1 MIVIGNKR
9 IVDVVVS
16 GTYITKGI
24 FIDDRL
30 NSSVIFQKETTF
42 IAPTQLNTGDAG
54 LYSIIINNVL
64 YSDII
69 ITSENNNN
77 IVIQDNKVTF
87 NKAGEYNLTLKYKTI
102 EKLVTVHV
110 EDINVSIK

>member
-30 NSSVIFQKETTF
+30 NKILIQKVGSKYINHSAYVNMRDF
-42 IAPTQLNTGDAG
+42 DSPILILNYTDKK
-54 LYSIIINNVL
+54 L
-64 YSDII
+64 
-69 ITSENNNN
+69 
-77 IVIQDNKVTF
+77 
-87 NKAGEYNLTLKYKTI
+87 TI
-102 EKLVTVHV
+102 EADSRVDRYLV
-110 EDINVSIK
+110 E

>member
-30 NSSVIFQKETTF
+30 NKSVVFQKETTF

-54 LYSIIINNVL
+54 LYSIIINNVV

-69 ITSENNNN
+69 ITSENNN

-87 NKAGEYNLTLKYKTI
+87 NKAGEYNLTLRYKTI
-102 EKLVTVHV
+102 EKTVTVHV

>member
-30 NSSVIFQKETTF
+30 NRSVIFQKETTF

-54 LYSIIINNVL
+54 VYSIIINNVV

-69 ITSENNNN
+69 ITSDSNN

-87 NKAGEYNLTLKYKTI
+87 NKAGEYNLTLRYKTI
-102 EKLVTVHV
+102 EKTITVNV

>member
-30 NSSVIFQKETTF
+30 NKSVIFQKETTF
-42 IAPTQLNTGDAG
+42 IAQTQLNTGDAG
-54 LYSIIINNVL
+54 LYSIIINNVV

-69 ITSENNNN
+69 ITSENNN

-87 NKAGEYNLTLKYKTI
+87 NKAGEYNLTLRYKTI
-102 EKLVTVHV
+102 EKTITVNV
-110 EDINVSIK
+110 EDIEVSIK

>member
-30 NSSVIFQKETTF
+30 NRSVIFQKETTF

-54 LYSIIINNVL
+54 VYSIIINNVV

-69 ITSENNNN
+69 ITSDNNN

-87 NKAGEYNLTLKYKTI
+87 NKAGEYNLTLRYKTI
-102 EKLVTVHV
+102 EKTITVNV

>member
-30 NSSVIFQKETTF
+30 NKSVVFQKETTF

-54 LYSIIINNVL
+54 LYSIIINNVV

-69 ITSENNNN
+69 ITSENNN

-87 NKAGEYNLTLKYKTI
+87 NKAGKYNLTLKYKTI
-102 EKLVTVHV
+102 EKTITVNV
-110 EDINVSIK
+110 EDIEVSIN